1 MFSLLRKTGFA
12 TAMLLSLGSGAVHAR
27 DVPAAPAA
35 RPLHEITGFRSA
47 RFGMDEDQVRAAVAR
62 DFKDHAA
69 LLQAVRHPDPRYST
83 LVLPLPSLEPGP
95 GAAGVTYIFA
105 AREHRL
111 VQVNVLWSTTDKP
124 GDAERARMSTA
135 GVQLADY
142 FRALG
147 WRPDA
152 ATMGVPLGSNGLVLF
167 SGIDAH
173 KAMVEVSLTGVALQ
187 GRDGKAVPAEGPAR
201 LRVAYLSSLGA
212 PAAK

>member
-1 MFSLLRKTGFA
+1 MFSMLRKTTFA
-12 TAMLLSLGSGAVHAR
+12 TAMLLSVGPGAVHAQ

-35 RPLHEITGFRSA
+35 RALHEITGFRSA
-47 RFGMDEDQVRAAVAR
+47 RFGMDEDQVRAAVAH
-62 DFKDHAA
+62 DFRDHAA
-69 LLQAVRHPDPRYST
+69 LLQPARHPDPRYT
-83 LVLPLPSLEPGP
+83 MLVLPLPSLEPGP

-105 AREHRL
+105 AREHKL
-111 VQVNVLWSTTDKP
+111 VQVNVLWSSTDKP

-147 WRPDA
+147 WRSNA

-187 GRDGKAVPAEGPAR
+187 GGDGKVVPAEGPVK

-212 PAAK
+212 AVGK